1 MSVAWGGIR
10 RPLNAPSSAAR
21 AGRQHG
27 KVRKLRVLRRL
38 LSAGQTRRKSSPS
51 TLELQRPVVFPEGP
65 QIGFEKPESSL
76 CIDRVNAGR
85 SKVHYSTLLFPYNLL
100 RVFYVTRRFGEII
113 NFTAHYGSPVYK
125 APPQLCLALN

>member
-1 MSVAWGGIR
+1 MRRAQPLGLVGSTEKFASFVFFDVYSAPVKRGG
-10 RPLNAPSSAAR
+10 
-21 AGRQHG
+21 
-27 KVRKLRVLRRL
+27 
-38 LSAGQTRRKSSPS
+38 KSSPS

-85 SKVHYSTLLFPYNLL
+85 SKAHCSTLLFPYNLL